1 MQVTSVNVGRSRA
14 VVVGARR
21 VASAIGKHAVTGRVA
36 VRPLGL
42 AGDEQADLSVHGG
55 LAKALYASDA
65 VAETPDEG
73 TLHGADAIAGWLV
86 KFGEAFPDAKYEQ
99 VNGFEIGDTAVDEGF
114 FTGTNTGS
122 LPMPG
127 GESIPPTGRAIRI
140 RACDLATVNDGA
152 MRRTTWRR
160 ATTGNRA

>member
-1 MQVTSVNVGRSRA
+1 MKGGDMGKARDVMDRVTAAMESNDREA
-14 VVVGARR
+14 
-21 VASAIGKHAVTGRVA
+21 
-36 VRPLGL
+36 
-42 AGDEQADLSVHGG
+42 
-55 LAKALYASDA
+55 AKALYASDA

-114 FTGTNTGS
+114 LTGTNTGP

-127 GESIPPTGRAIRI
+127 GESVPPTGKAIRL
-140 RACDLATVNDGA
+140 RACDLATVKDGA
-152 MRRTTWRR
+152 ITSHRFYFDQMEFLSQLGL
-160 ATTGNRA
+160 AG